1 MRKRLRDKFVGGT
14 GKQLR
19 PFSSSLCAFLDK
31 VIGEHA
37 SFSVNEKDDEWITIL
52 QRFLAVIRENIQMPV
67 LPYHNL
73 LDHPQLI
80 LKLRVSQLVL
90 TVIMC
95 LSAMIKSSL
104 VKELFGDLKV
114 IEEILCRSQYS

>member
-1 MRKRLRDKFVGGT
+1 
-14 GKQLR
+14 
-19 PFSSSLCAFLDK
+19 
-31 VIGEHA
+31 
-37 SFSVNEKDDEWITIL
+37 
-52 QRFLAVIRENIQMPV
+52 MPV
-67 LPYHNL
+67 LPYHTL